1 LARSSSGTAAT
12 ASATRKKTA
21 ARKTRNKTPGRKPAA
36 AKADSPRET
45 EAVEAAVASLQGLAT
60 RLERSLAEVPTPADF
75 EPLAENLYELARYA
89 PRLLEALEALP
100 RVEESARALQE
111 TAETLQ
117 YVQSSF
123 DESLLRLP
131 RAEDYEPLA
140 EPLREFARVS
150 PALAES
156 LASVLRTT
164 TPLSDAVQSL
174 RQLARELRP
183 APPAPDR
190 QAPLTGT
197 APELVEELRASIGE
211 VMQARA
217 ALNSALA
224 SLPDDPEYKR
234 VAEQLREIAS
244 VSPSLL
250 EWLSQVDPITRPLA
264 DSVASLRAAADHLEK
279 TGQRLS
285 RVAERLQQGTG

>member
-1 LARSSSGTAAT
+1 VRRGAGTATGA
-12 ASATRKKTA
+12 
-21 ARKTRNKTPGRKPAA
+21 PGESR
-36 AKADSPRET
+36 
-45 EAVEAAVASLQGLAT
+45 AVEAAVASLQALAG
-60 RLERSLAEVPTPADF
+60 RLERSLDEVPTPADF

-100 RVEESARALQE
+100 RVEESARALRD

-117 YVQSSF
+117 FVQSSF
-123 DESLLRLP
+123 DDSLLRLP

-164 TPLSDAVQSL
+164 APLAEAVRSL
-174 RQLARELRP
+174 QQLKHELRP
-183 APPAPDR
+183 APAPRGDT
-190 QAPLTGT
+190 ASDPGLAEEVESSVADLT
-197 APELVEELRASIGE
+197 A
-211 VMQARA
+211 ARA
-217 ALNSALA
+217 ALDSALA
-224 SLPDDPEYKR
+224 SLPDDPQYKQ

-250 EWLSQVDPITRPLA
+250 EWLSQVDPIARPLGE
-264 DSVASLRAAADHLEK
+264 SVSSLQAAAVRLERA
-279 TGQRLS
+279 GQRLS
-285 RVAERLQQGTG
+285 RVAERLRRRAG